1 MPGDSQELY
10 RLEGAALVRK
20 RKAFNLFRPPVNER
34 NNNLDYTKRA
44 IESLITS
51 KCEDG
56 GMDFKVSRKN
66 TQERDYKSNG
76 SSTRHN
82 LIISEKEL
90 DPFEPPRH
98 RHRKHL
104 ETDVVDEG
112 NRAPILR
119 PAPRKL
125 TKEEKERWRVPQSV
139 SNWKNSRGL
148 MIDRAKDNSS
158 RASNSLT
165 AVEKRLDLSSALQN
179 ASEEF
184 SQDTLSTDESNN
196 RSSELKRR
204 LLEQKSKNSSADENN
219 NVFDSRLF
227 HHSKRHAEDY
237 DSELFTSKKTKMT
250 SKLKNNEVEFEPAK

>member
-1 MPGDSQELY
+1 MPGNSQELY
-10 RLEGAALVRK
+10 RVEGAALVRK
-20 RKAFNLFRPPVNER
+20 RKAFDLIRPPASER
-34 NNNLDYTKRA
+34 HNNLEYTKKA

-51 KCEDG
+51 KCEND
-56 GMDFKVSRKN
+56 GMDFKVSRRD
-66 TQERDYKSNG
+66 TQERDYKTNG

-98 RHRKHL
+98 RQRKHL

-125 TKEEKERWRVPQSV
+125 TKEEKERWRVPQSI

-148 MIDRAKDNSS
+148 MIDRAKNNSS

-165 AVEKRLDLSSALQN
+165 SVEKRLDLSAALQN
-179 ASEEF
+179 ASEEL
-184 SQDTLSTDESNN
+184 SQDTLSTDKSNN

-204 LLEQKSKNSSADENN
+204 LLEQKSNNSNVNENN
-219 NVFDSRLF
+219 NMFDSRLF
-227 HHSKRHAEDY
+227 HHSKRNAEDY
-237 DSELFTSKKTKMT
+237 DSNLFTSKKAKMT
-250 SKLKNNEVEFEPAK
+250 SKLKSNEVEFEPAK